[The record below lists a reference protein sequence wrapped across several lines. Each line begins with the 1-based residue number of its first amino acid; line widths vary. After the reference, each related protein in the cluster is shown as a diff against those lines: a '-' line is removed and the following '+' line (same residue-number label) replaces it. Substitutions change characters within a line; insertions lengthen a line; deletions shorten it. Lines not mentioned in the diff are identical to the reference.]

1 MPNMVHEQQ
10 YVVLFAQ
17 LEMKHGSWRALDLD
31 GTKEMVSNHFASTH
45 AWQGACKDTNGCM
58 YEYAHL
64 HLVSD
69 VREAIDNR
77 HVFPCLIAPCLL
89 FNLCTRHT
97 ETPTV
102 IRLIWEHAYVLPRP
116 STGIITHR
124 AYVSASNTDSYLQRQ
139 RPAAL
144 ISSPCEN
151 GAASLLKRLSAGCR
165 DFSRCLSYL
174 FRC

>member
-1 MPNMVHEQQ
+1 MGLGGPSIWTGQKRWFQ
-10 YVVLFAQ
+10 IILQ
-17 LEMKHGSWRALDLD
+17 
-31 GTKEMVSNHFASTH
+31 ASTH
-45 AWQGACKDTNGCM
+45 GRVHAKTRMDASM
-58 YEYAHL
+58 YAHAHA

-69 VREAIDNR
+69 VREAIDSR

-97 ETPTV
+97 KTPTV